1 MPPQLP
7 VLMMSMLLMSR
18 EVVGLYSETQPSAV
32 SATGSR
38 SAARFSISSI
48 ASVVAQ
54 QPVTAG
60 NTQGQSKTAAPE
72 ARTPRA
78 DAATG
83 GLVDQDPAEQ
93 VHSENSKKRKA
104 AGPATLEPQAPP
116 LRPPLPRLARPPQHA
131 WVRGCVG
138 AWVRGCVGAWV
149 PGLVVSS
156 LQ

>member
-1 MPPQLP
+1 
-7 VLMMSMLLMSR
+7 MLLMSR

-116 LRPPLPRLARPPQHA
+116 LRPPCRASHA
-131 WVRGCVG
+131 LLSMRGCVG

-149 PGLVVSS
+149 RGCLG
-156 LQ
+156 